1 MILLFY
7 ISQRYECVID
17 NQSYLYFKYSLIFLL
32 WYVKDNISDKW
43 TVDWYLDAK
52 SDVIKQVQN
61 DADNDMFKL

>member
-1 MILLFY
+1 M
-7 ISQRYECVID
+7 
-17 NQSYLYFKYSLIFLL
+17 